1 MPLFGIIRDSPL
13 IYIGQRIG
21 RGIQRAGRVGSGGL
35 SPRVGGVGV
44 SFGQT
49 KIVFRKAT
57 LDFTLNSPYGP
68 VGRHLYSRGRIIVA
82 AAKAQVG
89 VDTGRL
95 KNSISMSQS
104 RAPYGQSMTIG
115 SPLSYAL
122 AHHEGTRPHIITPDR
137 AQALRF
143 TSGSR
148 VVYSRLVRHPGTK
161 PNKFLADNLY
171 LIR

>member
-1 MPLFGIIRDSPL
+1 MPLFGLVRDSPL
-13 IYIGQRIG
+13 ITMG
-21 RGIQRAGRVGSGGL
+21 RRAARGVARAGRVRTPRLSSGSGLGI
-35 SPRVGGVGV
+35 
-44 SFGQT
+44 SFGT
-49 KIVFRKAT
+49 TRIVFRKTT

-68 VGRHLYSRGRIIVA
+68 VGRHMFVRGRAIVG

-104 RAPYGQSMTIG
+104 RAVYGQSMTIG
-115 SPLSYAL
+115 SPLRYAL

-137 AQALRF
+137 AQVLRF
-143 TSGSR
+143 SSR
-148 VVYSRLVRHPGTK
+148 GRIVYARSVRHPGTK

>member
-1 MPLFGIIRDSPL
+1 M
-13 IYIGQRIG
+13 
-21 RGIQRAGRVGSGGL
+21 AVAA
-35 SPRVGGVGV
+35 
-44 SFGQT
+44 T
-49 KIVFRKAT
+49 KVIFRKKS
-57 LDFTLNSPYGP
+57 LDFLLNDPYGP
-68 VGRHLYSRGRIIVA
+68 VGRHLFVRGRAIMA

-89 VDTGRL
+89 VSTGRL
-95 KNSISMSQS
+95 KNSIHMRQT
-104 RAPYGQSMTIG
+104 RHPLGQEMQIG

-122 AHHEGTRPHIITPDR
+122 AHHEGTKPHIITPDR

-148 VVYSRLVRHPGTK
+148 IVYSRLVRHPGTK